1 MLKKIYE
8 LFTDTKSILFH
19 IMYFVSRNQLFTG
32 QNSSCD
38 LTTAFCWGP
47 SYDTNSISL
56 HALVTYETR
65 PPEKNSFGDA
75 AKSLSE
81 PDTADSLAENDNR
94 VECNTST
101 GQKYSCGD
109 SQLPHYFG
117 LSVQKMDIINS
128 KGR

>member
-1 MLKKIYE
+1 MLLSLMKQDPPKKKKKKKRIP
-8 LFTDTKSILFH
+8 
-19 IMYFVSRNQLFTG
+19 Q
-32 QNSSCD
+32 
-38 LTTAFCWGP
+38 
-47 SYDTNSISL
+47 
-56 HALVTYETR
+56 
-65 PPEKNSFGDA
+65 NSFGDA